1 MGEQGEHLAWKT
13 LKFLSLPL
21 ALFYLVVMRFVFG
34 TVLRLVGIV
43 LQVVLMLVG
52 LVLVLALCLLGMALM
67 PVFLPLALRF
77 ERGFG
82 LVQQTYPALLGW
94 ALRKRLLI
102 IGGALAAL
110 LVCWYKLLPDLGT
123 ELIPQVHQ
131 AEFNL
136 DLRLP
141 VGTPLEETAEIVRQ
155 IEGIAGEQPQVARVA
170 TTVGTDR
177 SASSSA
183 EEGEHTAQVT
193 IRMQEGSSAAQ
204 EAALIRHLRDEVDEI
219 PEIEV
224 EVSHP
229 ACSASRRPSRSRF
242 AATICASCAS

>member
-1 MGEQGEHLAWKT
+1 
-13 LKFLSLPL
+13 
-21 ALFYLVVMRFVFG
+21 MRFVFG

-67 PVFLPLALRF
+67 PVFLPLLFVF

-94 ALRKRLLI
+94 ALRQRLLI
-102 IGGALAAL
+102 IGSALAAL

-155 IEGIAGEQPQVARVA
+155 IEGIAGEQPQVARDGDDRGHRP
-170 TTVGTDR
+170 VGEFLGR
-177 SASSSA
+177 RRRA
-183 EEGEHTAQVT
+183 H
-193 IRMQEGSSAAQ
+193 
-204 EAALIRHLRDEVDEI
+204 
-219 PEIEV
+219 
-224 EVSHP
+224 
-229 ACSASRRPSRSRF
+229 RPSNNPHAGGIQRR
-242 AATICASCAS
+242 ARGRVDPASAGRG